1 MNNPYGYPPPAT
13 GMSKTTVAVL
23 FLCTGLAIGFV
34 AGIGATKAGSAFLE
48 DFASSE
54 APANVSQARSYER
67 PGFSFKYPGNWKV
80 ESEEPENDP
89 DHRVNVE
96 SPGSCMT
103 MLFVFDMPLPPA
115 DQLDAQVNAF
125 VPKLIASPER
135 TPFTTWGKYSGEGM
149 ALKGKILGISPGQV
163 RIFAYANDSRSF
175 VAVEQCYDED
185 MAHVKPGLDLVESS
199 FQLNSVEG
207 SSSAP

>member
-1 MNNPYGYPPPAT
+1 MNNPYAYPPPPP

-48 DFASSE
+48 DFVSSE
-54 APANVSQARSYER
+54 APAEVGQAQSFER

-80 ESEEPENDP
+80 EVDSDSDA
-89 DHRVNVE
+89 DHHVNVE
-96 SPGSCMT
+96 SPGACMT

-115 DQLDAQVNAF
+115 DQVDAQVNAF
-125 VPKLIASPER
+125 VPKLISSPTR
-135 TPFTTWGKYSGEGM
+135 TPFTTWGAYTGEGM
-149 ALKGKILGISPGQV
+149 ALKGSILGISPGQV
-163 RIFAYANDSRSF
+163 RVFAHADDTRSF

-185 MAHVKPGLDLVESS
+185 MPNAKPGLDLVASS
-199 FQLNSVEG
+199 FQL
-207 SSSAP
+207 APVASP